1 MPGLLTDCIKVSE
14 IATSK
19 IITDIPA
26 AGSSLNISF
35 KTFSNLCLAQC
46 QCLCVC
52 VRARE
57 MTVCVC
63 VCVCVVVCVLVLL
76 VGVVVCVCACVC
88 HLCPRTKP
96 AAVVSPWRA
105 RWRDGEKEKER
116 EDRAT
121 GEGVYCPACRRQER

>member
-52 VRARE
+52 V
-57 MTVCVC
+57 CVC
-63 VCVCVVVCVLVLL
+63 V
-76 VGVVVCVCACVC
+76 GVWWWWWWWWGGWLGGDLRERQRQHQVISPQGQTEYSIMPYFPRDACI
-88 HLCPRTKP
+88 LP
-96 AAVVSPWRA
+96 SN
-105 RWRDGEKEKER
+105 
-116 EDRAT
+116 DRH
-121 GEGVYCPACRRQER
+121 

>member
-52 VRARE
+52 VCVCVW
-57 MTVCVC
+57 VCVC
-63 VCVCVVVCVLVLL
+63 VCVCLCESPCAGIKLVLKML
-76 VGVVVCVCACVC
+76 GCIRPGTALLQSVMINA
-88 HLCPRTKP
+88 
-96 AAVVSPWRA
+96 
-105 RWRDGEKEKER
+105 
-116 EDRAT
+116 
-121 GEGVYCPACRRQER
+121 